1 MVPSMV
7 GALLNN
13 IPTLWAVPLAGFI
26 GAVTY
31 NLSTFC
37 ASDPP
42 AVPTFTAQDVID
54 LLNPYNP
61 IPYSDAQEKF
71 QQLVGA
77 YAWYQVCK
85 CDSVATPAPPTPP
98 SAPTGMPSINPPSV
112 APSYP
117 TGQPCSTFEYVAT
130 ATSGMSNVYG
140 PLTPIPDGAT
150 EIQLSGTWD
159 RTALTSGIRVFG
171 IWWGTAG
178 WASYPTT
185 SQSLSIPDFYIDTSG
200 VHTDPRQAI
209 PPGITHYWTVFGG
222 NPSTFSPSPVS
233 VDAFVNWYCGSSGS
247 GGGGDVPQPCPT
259 DPFVLAIL
267 EQILA
272 LTTIIQRQAAPFSYI
287 ASTAHAGLTGRG
299 SISVQGLLGAK
310 IEVTAMGSIT
320 GEELGDPDV
329 LWDAGW
335 VNWGSADGVSSRQ
348 FITNAEMLTLP
359 SLAGQYT
366 EIHYSLEPGVTIT
379 ITELEREP

>member
-31 NLSTFC
+31 ELSTFC

-42 AVPTFTAQDVID
+42 SVPSFTAQDVID
-54 LLNPYNP
+54 ILNPYNP
-61 IPYSDAQEKF
+61 ITYGPAQDKF

-85 CDSVATPAPPTPP
+85 CDTVSTPAPPSPP
-98 SAPTGMPSINPPSV
+98 SAPSGMPSINPPAV

-117 TGQPCSTFEYVAT
+117 TGQACASYDFGSVHFTGTVTGPFHNFPIGQVTYGVLDIVERSRATASPDDIAFNLDWLNSSGTRIGGTGVGLNTTADTLHAEQAVPSGTTAYRLYYSDTVGLSGPIDVHTVAT
-130 ATSGMSNVYG
+130 
-140 PLTPIPDGAT
+140 
-150 EIQLSGTWD
+150 
-159 RTALTSGIRVFG
+159 F
-171 IWWGTAG
+171 
-178 WASYPTT
+178 
-185 SQSLSIPDFYIDTSG
+185 
-200 VHTDPRQAI
+200 
-209 PPGITHYWTVFGG
+209 
-222 NPSTFSPSPVS
+222 
-233 VDAFVNWYCGSSGS
+233 YCGGSTPGSGS
-247 GGGGDVPQPCPT
+247 GSPPAPCPT
-259 DPFVLAIL
+259 DPFVQAML

-272 LTTIIQRQAAPFSYI
+272 LVTIIQRQAAPFAYV
-287 ASTAHAGLTGRG
+287 ASTSHTGLTGRG
-299 SISVQGLLGAK
+299 SISVQGLIGAK
-310 IEVTAMGSIT
+310 IEVTAHGTNT
-320 GEELGDPDV
+320 GDALGDPDV

>member
-42 AVPTFTAQDVID
+42 AVPSFTAQDVVD

-61 IPYSDAQEKF
+61 VTYGAAQDKF
-71 QQLVGA
+71 QDLVGA

-85 CDSVATPAPPTPP
+85 CDSVATPSPPSPP
-98 SAPTGMPSINPPSV
+98 SAPTNMPSINPIGV
-112 APSYP
+112 GPSYP
-117 TGQPCSTFEYVAT
+117 TGQPCASFQIPIFVDSAGAHSGAQPRVAVP
-130 ATSGMSNVYG
+130 S
-140 PLTPIPDGAT
+140 GAT
-150 EIQLSGTWD
+150 NATLTAAPDRSIVGAGVGGWQLILQCFNSAGTYIGNANHVEESNLGSSLTHS
-159 RTALTSGIRVFG
+159 TALVT
-171 IWWGTAG
+171 GTAF
-178 WASYPTT
+178 T
-185 SQSLSIPDFYIDTSG
+185 SLISSNFSMTARVNIDAHYDIFCG
-200 VHTDPRQAI
+200 DP
-209 PPGITHYWTVFGG
+209 
-222 NPSTFSPSPVS
+222 
-233 VDAFVNWYCGSSGS
+233 S
-247 GGGGDVPQPCPT
+247 GGGSVPTPCPS
-259 DPFVLAIL
+259 DPFVLGLL

-272 LTTIIQRQAAPFSYI
+272 LVTIVQRQAAPFAYVTG
-287 ASTAHAGLTGRG
+287 TAHSGLTGRG

-310 IEVTAMGSIT
+310 IEVTSMGSIT
-320 GEELGDPDV
+320 GEAIGDPDV

-335 VNWGSADGVSSRQ
+335 VNWGSADGVSPRQ
-348 FITNAEMLTLP
+348 FITAAETLTLP

-366 EIHYSLEPGVTIT
+366 QLHYSLEQGVTIT

>member
-42 AVPTFTAQDVID
+42 AVPSFTAQDVVD

-61 IPYSDAQEKF
+61 ITYGAAQDKF
-71 QQLVGA
+71 QDLVGA

-85 CDSVATPAPPTPP
+85 CDSVATPSPPSPP
-98 SAPTGMPSINPPSV
+98 SAPTNMPAINPPSV
-112 APSYP
+112 APGYP
-117 TGQPCSTFEYVAT
+117 TGQPCQTTQYSIDVVGDNTNHSQAD
-130 ATSGMSNVYG
+130 VYL
-140 PLTPIPDGAT
+140 PAGAT
-150 EIQLSGTWD
+150 YVRLTGVFTDMTTPPTPDSSVTIQFLDAANNLYGGYTVGYTGAIHNVHVGQGALLPAYNRFRVTAFGGTGQPTRPFDVSVEIFCGT
-159 RTALTSGIRVFG
+159 TPG
-171 IWWGTAG
+171 AG
-178 WASYPTT
+178 GGPYPT
-185 SQSLSIPDFYIDTSG
+185 
-200 VHTDPRQAI
+200 
-209 PPGITHYWTVFGG
+209 
-222 NPSTFSPSPVS
+222 
-233 VDAFVNWYCGSSGS
+233 
-247 GGGGDVPQPCPT
+247 PCPT
-259 DPFVLAIL
+259 DPFVLGLL

-272 LTTIIQRQAAPFSYI
+272 LVTIVQRQAAPFAYVTG
-287 ASTAHAGLTGRG
+287 AAHPGLTGRG

-310 IEVTAMGSIT
+310 IEVTSMGSIT
-320 GEELGDPDV
+320 GEALGDPDV

-335 VNWGSADGVSSRQ
+335 VNWGSADGVSPRQ
-348 FITNAEMLTLP
+348 FITAAETLTLP

-366 EIHYSLEPGVTIT
+366 QLHYSLEQGVTIT